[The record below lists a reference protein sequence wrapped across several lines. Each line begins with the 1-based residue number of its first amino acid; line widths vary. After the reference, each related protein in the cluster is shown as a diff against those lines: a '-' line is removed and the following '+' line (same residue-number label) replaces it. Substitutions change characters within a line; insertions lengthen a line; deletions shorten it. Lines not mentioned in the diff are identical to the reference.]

1 MSNPDESHDNE
12 RESGG
17 LHQIDVEDRLVE
29 GAVAL
34 ASIDSKVSALSFSP
48 PPKTVEL
55 QAQISKETEMEVGSG
70 NPSPL
75 HGIGAVGENPTNPVL
90 GRLSGTKRKLSPE
103 KTGNKENLAVSSSTS
118 TQRDSKVEQSFDEQL
133 AAVFITATN
142 TNSRAA
148 CYSKPDPKGAQ
159 TTGFA
164 FGATSK
170 ISAAAEK
177 AASKSLAEF
186 AADLPE
192 ATSQSTSSQ
201 QQSEMSVVDDR
212 PISKTSTTSS

>member
-1 MSNPDESHDNE
+1 MSNPDESHDSE

-29 GAVAL
+29 GAGAL
-34 ASIDSKVSALSFSP
+34 ASLDSKVSALSFSP
-48 PPKTVEL
+48 PPKTVVPK
-55 QAQISKETEMEVGSG
+55 AQISKETEMEVGSG

-75 HGIGAVGENPTNPVL
+75 HGIGAGGDNPTNPAE
-90 GRLSGTKRKLSPE
+90 RLSGSKRKLSPE

-118 TQRDSKVEQSFDEQL
+118 TQRDSKVEQSFNERL
-133 AAVFITATN
+133 AAVTTATN

-148 CYSKPDPKGAQ
+148 CYSKPDNKSDQ
-159 TTGFA
+159 NTVFA

-170 ISAAAEK
+170 IASAAEK
-177 AASKSLAEF
+177 AALKSYAEF